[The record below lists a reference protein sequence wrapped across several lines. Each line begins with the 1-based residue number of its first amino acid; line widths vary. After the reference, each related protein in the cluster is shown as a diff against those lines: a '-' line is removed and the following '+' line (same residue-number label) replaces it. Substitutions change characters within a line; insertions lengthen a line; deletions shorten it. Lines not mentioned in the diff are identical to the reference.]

1 MSLLSHYTLVA
12 IDKEK
17 IVGFVDLDENYV
29 DRLYVAKD
37 YQRQKIAT
45 RLMDKIEN
53 YAKAYTEIL
62 KIIEYLPDSEYQK
75 IPQKLI
81 DQFQEKSDKE
91 YVFEIQSEDDFEN
104 KKLLKETEYIMY
116 ALYRN
121 YLSDEEEREKLMRLE
136 KQAHNDSE
144 ENKRIKYN
152 PDDIFENKDK
162 KVTDS
167 SEKISNEVAMT
178 QYNKS
183 IFKKI
188 WNKILRI
195 FQNG

>member
-1 MSLLSHYTLVA
+1 M
-12 IDKEK
+12 I
-17 IVGFVDLDENYV
+17 
-29 DRLYVAKD
+29 
-37 YQRQKIAT
+37 
-45 RLMDKIEN
+45 KIEN

-62 KIIEYLPDSEYQK
+62 KIIDYLPDSEYQK

-81 DQFQEKSDKE
+81 EKFQEESDKE
-91 YVFEIQSEDDFEN
+91 YAFEIQSKDDFEN

-121 YLSDEEEREKLMRLE
+121 YLSDEEERGQLIRLE
-136 KQAHNDSE
+136 KQAYNDSE

-152 PDDIFENKDK
+152 PDNIFKNKDR
-162 KVTDS
+162 KVIDS
-167 SEKISNEVAMT
+167 SERISNEVAIT

-188 WNKILRI
+188 WNKILSI
-195 FQNG
+195 FKDE